1 MNEGQQGLETQ
12 FRGWC
17 KDAVTRNSGLITTHA
32 AMFLGKDGQPV
43 VVMNS
48 VMSHLKRKISQRFRQ
63 VYGHSNGD
71 AGYICGTL
79 TPNGVDRVYFENPES
94 GFEER
99 PRRKYDYFN
108 DGGGIRYF

>member
-1 MNEGQQGLETQ
+1 
-12 FRGWC
+12 
-17 KDAVTRNSGLITTHA
+17 
-32 AMFLGKDGQPV
+32 
-43 VVMNS
+43 
-48 VMSHLKRKISQRFRQ
+48 